1 MAGSAAKPS
10 KKGHIPSLSSGA
22 AANRNHQQSFQKNL
36 SRRVS
41 FNESTLAKSRV
52 EPYGGDLEGQAEKG
66 RCGSRFNMC
75 CACGSLI
82 IGVFLLFILLIG
94 GLYFAFLQSNL
105 PHFHVQR
112 IDVVKLYVNESKT
125 DTFLTSEFNI
135 RLNASN
141 INDKIE
147 LIYSDMHV
155 EVSSEGV
162 DLGKM
167 RLKDFTQKP
176 STTAEVKVHTSVKDK
191 EVEDADGKDLEDE
204 SHVHQLLMDI
214 VLRGHI
220 DFSLHG
226 KKLMNGFPFKVLCN
240 SVYQGDIDNGHPSSC
255 NVKMSPLM

>member
-1 MAGSAAKPS
+1 MAVSAAKPS
-10 KKGHIPSLSSGA
+10 KNGQIPSLSSGA

-41 FNESTLAKSRV
+41 FNESTLAKSRL
-52 EPYGGDLEGQAEKG
+52 EPYGGDLEGQGKKG

-82 IGVFLLFILLIG
+82 VGVFLLFILLIG
-94 GLYFAFLQSNL
+94 GIYFAFLQSNL
-105 PHFHVQR
+105 PHFHIQR
-112 IDVVKLYVNESKT
+112 IDIVKLYVNESKA
-125 DTFLTSEFNI
+125 DTFLTSEFDI

-141 INDKIE
+141 KNGKFE

-167 RLKDFTQKP
+167 KLKDFTQKP
-176 STTAEVKVHTSVKDK
+176 SATAEVKVHTSVKDK
-191 EVEDADGKDLEDE
+191 EVEDADGKDLEDK
-204 SHVHQLLMDI
+204 SKVHQLLMDI

-220 DFSLHG
+220 DFLLHG
-226 KKLMNGFPFKVLCN
+226 KKLLNGFPFKVLCK
-240 SVYQGDIDNGHPSSC
+240 SIYEGDIDNGHPPSC
-255 NVKMSPLM
+255 NVKMSPVI